1 MRLKDL
7 SGDQKLQLKQD
18 ILTRRMDENGESP
31 SYGELADADD
41 LVSDKEL
48 EDEFG
53 GTEFVPEDGKVVIA
67 VKVINEVL
75 GGGLWRPSELRFFKS
90 DKSAKEKK

>member
-1 MRLKDL
+1 MTLKDL
-7 SGDQKLQLKQD
+7 SGNQRLQLKQD
-18 ILTRRMDENGESP
+18 ILTRRMDEKGESP

-53 GTEFVPEDGKVVIA
+53 GTEFVPEDFI
-67 VKVINEVL
+67 
-75 GGGLWRPSELRFFKS
+75 
-90 DKSAKEKK
+90 

>member
-18 ILTRRMDENGESP
+18 ILTRRMDEKGESP
-31 SYGELADADD
+31 SYCELADADD

-48 EDEFG
+48 EDEFSD
-53 GTEFVPEDGKVVIA
+53 TEFVPED
-67 VKVINEVL
+67 
-75 GGGLWRPSELRFFKS
+75 FM
-90 DKSAKEKK
+90 